1 MNETAN
7 PSPRQAASRSGLA
20 AWCLFDW
27 ANSAYPTVIMTF
39 VFAAYFTEGV
49 AASPTAGTEAWGYA
63 VSMSAFLIA
72 VLGPV
77 LGAIADNGGRRKPW
91 LFALMLMTAGAA
103 SGLWLVEPDPSW
115 MFTALVLVAL
125 GNAAFETGMVFYNA
139 MLADIAD
146 DERVG
151 RLSGWGWGLG
161 YLGGL
166 SCLALVLIG
175 FVQTD
180 TPWFGLDKDSAEHL
194 RAVGPIVAVW
204 TVVFALPLFLLT
216 PDRPTSGV
224 SPMAAV
230 RLGLVQLKTT
240 FVKIRDFRDVVRF
253 LIARMI
259 YTDGLNTL
267 FAFGGI
273 YAAGTFGFSFEDLIL
288 FGIAINVTAGLGAFA
303 FGWLD
308 DRMGPKQV
316 IIIALICLIILGT
329 AILLIESRAAF
340 WGLGLALGIF
350 MGPAQSASRSMMA
363 RLAPADM
370 RTEMFGLYA
379 LSGKATAFIGPALL
393 AWVTATTDSQRLGM
407 ATIVVFLIAGLILM
421 RRVPSPG
428 RA

>member
-1 MNETAN
+1 MTEAART
-7 PSPRQAASRSGLA
+7 PSSRSGLF

-63 VSMSAFLIA
+63 VSASAFAIA
-72 VLGPV
+72 ILGPV

-91 LFALMLMTAGAA
+91 LFVLTLITAGAA
-103 SGLWLVEPDPSW
+103 ASLWIIEPEPS
-115 MFTALVLVAL
+115 FVLTALVLIAL

-139 MLADIAD
+139 MLADLAD
-146 DERVG
+146 DRYVG

-161 YLGGL
+161 YIGGL
-166 SCLALVLIG
+166 SCLALVLFG
-175 FVQTD
+175 FVQAAE
-180 TPWFGLDKDSAEHL
+180 PLFGLDKEAAEHL

-204 TVVFALPLFLLT
+204 TLVFALPLFVLT
-216 PDRPTSGV
+216 PDRAATGV
-224 SPMAAV
+224 STAQAV
-230 RLGLVQLKTT
+230 RRGLRQLRDTI
-240 FVKIRDFRDVVRF
+240 IRIREHRIVFRF

-308 DRMGPKQV
+308 DRIGPKAV
-316 IIIALICLIILGT
+316 ITISLVCLIVFGTGILV
-329 AILLIESRAAF
+329 IESAAMF
-340 WGLGLALGIF
+340 WALGLALGIF
-350 MGPAQSASRSMMA
+350 IGPAQSASRSMMA
-363 RLAPADM
+363 RLAPVEL

-379 LSGKATAFIGPALL
+379 LSGKATAFVGPALL
-393 AWVTATTDSQRLGM
+393 ASVTAATDSQRFGM
-407 ATIVVFLIAGLILM
+407 ATIIIFLVVGLALL
-421 RRVPSPG
+421 RQLPSTG
-428 RA
+428 RG